1 LVNHF
6 LELRNITKD
15 SLVNYFK
22 LADDFYEASQG
33 KTQRNELEG
42 KTIANLFFE
51 DSTRTA
57 NSFYLAGRRIG
68 ASVLDFTGAGSS
80 LSKGETLLD
89 TARNIYAMGIDCFVV
104 RHVCPGAPQMIAA
117 ALDVPVVNAGDGA
130 HEHPTQG
137 LLDVYTI
144 YREIGD
150 VEKFKKMTVA
160 IVGDI
165 LHSRVCR
172 SLCYA
177 LKTLGA
183 RVILVGPKTLLNENF
198 RVLGGEISYSLDK
211 VLAEVDVL
219 YFLRLQ
225 KERMKSGFVPSLKE
239 YKFLYGMTKER
250 MNSCSKDVKIMHPG
264 PINRGVE
271 IDPEVADGPNSLILK
286 QVASGMATRMGILY
300 SLIGDKRG

>member
-1 LVNHF
+1 LTKHF
-6 LELRNITKD
+6 LELQDISPDK
-15 SLVNYFK
+15 LVSYFT
-22 LADDFYEASQG
+22 LADEYYDASQG
-33 KTQRNELEG
+33 KESRDDLSG
-42 KTIANLFFE
+42 KTVANLFFE

-104 RHVCPGAPQMIAA
+104 RHVSPGAPAMIAD
-117 ALDVPVVNAGDGA
+117 ALDVPVINAGDGA

-137 LLDVYTI
+137 LLDVYTM
-144 YREIGD
+144 YRELGA
-150 VEKFKKMTVA
+150 VEKFKGLTVA

-165 LHSRVCR
+165 LHSRVAR
-172 SLCYA
+172 SLCFA
-177 LKTLGA
+177 LKTLGS
-183 RVILVGPKTLLNENF
+183 RVILVGPRTLVNKHFEAF
-198 RVLGGEISYSLDK
+198 GVEISYSLDK

-225 KERMKSGFVPSLKE
+225 RERMSSGLVSSLKE
-239 YKFLYGMTKER
+239 YKFLYGMTQNR
-250 MNSCSKDVKIMHPG
+250 MALCKDDVKIMHPG

-286 QVASGMATRMGILY
+286 QVTCGMASRMAVLY
-300 SLIGDKRG
+300 SLIGEKSD